1 MIIWNPDL
9 IAFQIGSL
17 AIRWYSLFWTI
28 GLAAAYVIVWR
39 LYREQRIPQAKFD
52 PLFIYCFLGI
62 LIGARLGH
70 CLLYEPGY
78 FLSHPLEMIL
88 PMRQD
93 GLGHWH
99 FTGYA
104 GLASH
109 GGTAGLMIA
118 LWLYVRSTK
127 VRLFRSS
134 YEQGEAYNGHS
145 NPYEEVPIS

>member
-9 IAFQIGSL
+9 IAFQVGSL

-109 GGTAGLMIA
+109 GGTAGLMLA
-118 LWLYVRSTK
+118 LWLMCAAPRFGYFACWTTSPSPLLSPQAASVW
-127 VRLFRSS
+127 
-134 YEQGEAYNGHS
+134 A
-145 NPYEEVPIS
+145 IS